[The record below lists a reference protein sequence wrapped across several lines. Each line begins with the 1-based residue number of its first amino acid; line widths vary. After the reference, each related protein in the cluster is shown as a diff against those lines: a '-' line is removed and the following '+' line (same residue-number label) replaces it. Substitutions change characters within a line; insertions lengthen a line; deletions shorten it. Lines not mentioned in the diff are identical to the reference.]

1 MSIYSASVTTTPIL
15 KSANTSINRKRVH
28 EKIRNSVQFQL
39 ISENGLRKVLEDTL
53 NGINLDGYKSYIQ
66 AMRDVDLSDPDFG
79 VLIKESR
86 QCIDLLKPEL
96 DVFVRTIISLNWVTR
111 SEPLIIEYQAFLI
124 DLLSEHNEYTSYALH
139 RLIQFWIPNKMDE
152 MSWKN
157 GIPDERIKFFL
168 NFVHRTLARI
178 LEVIPMAN
186 DFAIEVIE
194 KQFPYYTKA
203 PFVVTGFVFNM
214 LWLIEYRPIFREDIL
229 MLLLKN
235 MVMMDVSLRR
245 QDIEAAE
252 RRYQDAEETF
262 KMDEDDIKSFEQYEM
277 HLPLAETIDICME
290 RLLHY
295 ITSQCKST
303 ENEMATRTDA
313 QAGTIY
319 RILLKGFEQFILP
332 THKTNHM
339 QFVIFYF
346 CSMKVRVKSAPY

>member
-1 MSIYSASVTTTPIL
+1 MSIYSGSMATTPIL
-15 KSANTSINRKRVH
+15 KSANTSLNRKRIH

-53 NGINLDGYKSYIQ
+53 NGINLEGYKSYIQ

-96 DVFVRTIISLNWVTR
+96 EVFVKTIIGLNWVTR
-111 SEPLIIEYQAFLI
+111 TESLIIDYQEFLI

-139 RLIQFWIPNKMDE
+139 KLIQFWIPNKME
-152 MSWKN
+152 EISWKN

-168 NFVHRTLARI
+168 NFVHRTLAKI
-178 LEVIPMAN
+178 LDVIPMAN

-194 KQFPYYTKA
+194 KQFPYYTKS
-203 PFVVTGFVFNM
+203 PFIVTGFVYNM
-214 LWLIEYRPIFREDIL
+214 LWLIDYRPIFREDIL

-235 MVMMDVSLRR
+235 MVTMDVNLRR
-245 QDIEAAE
+245 QDIETAE
-252 RRYQDAEETF
+252 RINQDAEETF
-262 KMDEDDIKSFEQYEM
+262 KMDEDDIKNFEQYEM

-290 RLLHY
+290 RMLQY
-295 ITSQCKST
+295 ITNQCKSSPNANT
-303 ENEMATRTDA
+303 SKTD
-313 QAGTIY
+313 IHLEHIFD
-319 RILLKGFEQFILP
+319 ILLKGFEQFILP
-332 THKTNHM
+332 THKTNHV

-346 CSMKVRVKSAPY
+346 CSLKVIDQFST